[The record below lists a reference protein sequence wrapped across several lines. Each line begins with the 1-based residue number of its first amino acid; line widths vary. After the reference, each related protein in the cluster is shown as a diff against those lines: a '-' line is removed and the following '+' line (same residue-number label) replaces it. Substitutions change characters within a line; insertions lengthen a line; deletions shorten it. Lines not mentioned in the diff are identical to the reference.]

1 MFHKAMRVMNFCV
14 FSKADLPFFFFS
26 LLRRRRRLL
35 PLGVMRLESFN
46 FLKFGIKCVKKII
59 K

>member
-1 MFHKAMRVMNFCV
+1 MNFCV

-46 FLKFGIKCVKKII
+46 FFKFGTKCVKKII